1 MSVFREISDS
11 QRKAMRFLQIQ
22 LADGAK
28 EVRELQTLA
37 RTQGIYPRTL
47 TASRKMLKIEVSRNG
62 QTGEFYWQLP
72 TS

>member
-1 MSVFREISDS
+1 MSICREISDS

-28 EVRELQTLA
+28 EVRALQTLA

-47 TASRKMLKIEVSRNG
+47 TASRKLLNIKVSREG
-62 QTGEFYWQLP
+62 QTGEFYWSLP
-72 TS
+72 G